1 MTIKPMLAQKAD
13 ESKIDWKHIVYIQP
27 KLDGV
32 RCLFTKNG
40 AFSRSGKKFKNLAH
54 IEKDLKSFFN
64 KSPNTILDGELY
76 NHDLRNNFEKI
87 ISLVR
92 KQKPKKEDRLD
103 ASNLIQ
109 YHIYDVMQPKS
120 YGLRYGYLSKLKFYN
135 EHIKLVDS
143 LAVKNMT
150 RARRRHQQFLDK
162 GYEGSILRLDKKYE
176 NKRSWYLMKLK
187 DFKDSEA
194 RIIGWE
200 EGKGK
205 RKGTLGKWYM
215 EDDKGVKFGC
225 PPGKGYD
232 YKTLTKMTDEIHDY
246 IGRTATFTYFERTK
260 AGSYRHPLFKGLRD
274 YE

>member
-32 RCLFTKNG
+32 RCLFTKKG

>member
-1 MTIKPMLAQKAD
+1 MKLKPMLAQKVD
-13 ESKIDWKHIVYIQP
+13 ESKIDWRKVVYIQP

-32 RCLFTKNG
+32 RCIFTKKG

-54 IEKDLKSFFN
+54 IEKDLESFFN

-92 KQKPKKEDRLD
+92 KQKPIKKDRLE

-109 YHIYDVMQPKS
+109 YHIYDVMQNKS

-135 EHIKLVDS
+135 KHIKLVDS
-143 LAVKNMT
+143 ITVKNMT
-150 RARRRHQQFLDK
+150 RAKRRHQQFLDK

-187 DFKDSEA
+187 DFKDAEA
-194 RIIGWE
+194 TIIGWE

-215 EDDKGVKFGC
+215 EDDK
-225 PPGKGYD
+225 
-232 YKTLTKMTDEIHDY
+232 
-246 IGRTATFTYFERTK
+246 
-260 AGSYRHPLFKGLRD
+260 
-274 YE
+274 

>member
-1 MTIKPMLAQKAD
+1 MKIKPMLAQKVD
-13 ESKIDWKHIVYIQP
+13 EERIDWRQVVYMQP

-32 RCLFTKNG
+32 RCLFTKKG

-76 NHDLRNNFEKI
+76 NHELRDNFEKI

-92 KQKPKKEDRLD
+92 KQKPKKQDRID
-103 ASNLIQ
+103 AANLIQ
-109 YHIYDVMQPKS
+109 YHIYDVIQPKS
-120 YGLRYGYLSKLKFYN
+120 YGLRYGYLAKLKFYN
-135 EHIKLVDS
+135 KHIKLVNS
-143 LAVKNMT
+143 ITVKNMT
-150 RARRRHQQFLDK
+150 RATKQHKKFLAK
-162 GYEGSILRLDKKYE
+162 GYEGSILRLDKKYVH
-176 NKRSWYLMKLK
+176 KRSWHLMKFK
-187 DFKDSEA
+187 DFQDAEA
-194 RIIGWE
+194 TIIGWE
-200 EGKGK
+200 EGQGK

-232 YKTLTKMTDEIHDY
+232 YKTLAEMTENIHDY
-246 IGRTATFTYFERTK
+246 IGHTATFTYFERTK
-260 AGSYRHPLFKGLRD
+260 RGSYRHPQFKGLRD